1 MYVHHIL
8 GANADTGRIDVE
20 GTREASMLTA
30 PIVAKAREVLLLGP
44 FGGWRLIDLC
54 PSQREL
60 RHQQR

>member
-1 MYVHHIL
+1 MYVHHNL

-44 FGGWRLIDLC
+44 FGG
-54 PSQREL
+54 
-60 RHQQR
+60 